1 MQSWPGGGARGVLSS
16 WGGQFS
22 FLWRGVLLPSW
33 AGVCVGGGSCHPGT
47 VRLREC
53 CTSLLEFQKSGHW
66 PHPSLG
72 TGILPWGLPKHKR
85 WFWVCLYI
93 WATFFTKTSALQTG
107 KKNKQNKLVKKQ
119 YYWIKNVN
127 LSCLFKKTHI
137 RAEPSVSATVLLR
150 SLHPHST
157 PKPVC
162 VCICARAGVVAGGHC
177 SGICLLTTPALRA
190 SGQDNC

>member
-1 MQSWPGGGARGVLSS
+1 MTWGGVRGVCCHPGVGSFHFY
-16 WGGQFS
+16 GGEYCCHPEQ
-22 FLWRGVLLPSW
+22 GC
-33 AGVCVGGGSCHPGT
+33 VCGGGGSCHPGT

-162 VCICARAGVVAGGHC
+162 VCICARAGVVAGG
-177 SGICLLTTPALRA
+177 GAL
-190 SGQDNC
+190 QWHLPPYNPCP